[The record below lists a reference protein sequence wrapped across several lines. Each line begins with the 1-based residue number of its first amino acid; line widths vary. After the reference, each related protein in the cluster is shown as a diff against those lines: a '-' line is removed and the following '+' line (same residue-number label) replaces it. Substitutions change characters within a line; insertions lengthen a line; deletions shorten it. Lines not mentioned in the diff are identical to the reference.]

1 MSVEGSGRDAR
12 IERLVPLLALDGID
26 AATVRSLL
34 PSPFDGTRAAA
45 SAVQQRLWFI
55 NQLRTPT
62 AAYHLPLV
70 LRLTGALDVRALSTA
85 LTNLAARHEILR
97 TTLVPQGGV
106 AVQQIWPASAIDVPI
121 VPVHAHDDDSIV
133 AAYRAEAARLACE
146 PFDLTLPYP
155 WRFALLRAAPTDHCL
170 VFVFHHA
177 NFDGWSIDVLLAD
190 VAREY
195 AAALGG
201 RLVDAAALPL
211 QYAEFAAWQHVREAA
226 GALDADIAYWIQQL
240 AGLPAALDLGGDR
253 PAGSEPSYRGGVVHR
268 EIEPDLMGRLAGI
281 AADHDATRFTAG
293 LAAWAAWLH
302 ERTGQDDIV
311 VATVTAGRTRAEFE
325 PLVGAFVN
333 TVAIRLNVGGGVSF
347 GGLARQ
353 ARQATAAAVRHQHAP
368 LERLLERLRP
378 ERRVDGVLAGG
389 VAAEAARMPI
399 GQAAF
404 VQPLERKLAPMP
416 GLRITRLLVD
426 APGAK
431 TDLSLSLDGR
441 SGRWMAAL
449 EYSADRFSRGGG

>member
-26 AATVRSLL
+26 AATVQSLL

-190 VAREY
+190 LAREY

-211 QYAEFAAWQHVREAA
+211 QYAEFAAWQRVREAA

-268 EIEPDLMGRLAGI
+268 EIEPDLMGRLAADRCRSRRDALHRGPRRVGRV
-281 AADHDATRFTAG
+281 AARAHRPGRHRRRHGHRRTHARRVRAAGRRVRQHGRHPAERRRGRFVRRARPSGAAGDGCGRPASARAAGAAARALAPGTAG
-293 LAAWAAWLH
+293 
-302 ERTGQDDIV
+302 
-311 VATVTAGRTRAEFE
+311 GRR
-325 PLVGAFVN
+325 PRGRRRSRGGAD
-333 TVAIRLNVGGGVSF
+333 ADRSGRIR
-347 GGLARQ
+347 
-353 ARQATAAAVRHQHAP
+353 P
-368 LERLLERLRP
+368 
-378 ERRVDGVLAGG
+378 
-389 VAAEAARMPI
+389 
-399 GQAAF
+399 
-404 VQPLERKLAPMP
+404 
-416 GLRITRLLVD
+416 
-426 APGAK
+426 APGAQARA
-431 TDLSLSLDGR
+431 DAGPPDHAAAGGRAWRQDGFVALT
-441 SGRWMAAL
+441 GRPLRTMDGGARVQCG
-449 EYSADRFSRGGG
+449 SIFPGGG